1 VRYGVA
7 SRYARIEYV
16 FSAESNHVLGEF
28 EQMPALFN
36 SPAPHASKP
45 SDRPYLPLGMK
56 MGIVAGAG
64 VGIDICSLLLANR

>member
-7 SRYARIEYV
+7 SRYARLEYV
-16 FSAESNHVLGEF
+16 LSTESNHVLGQF
-28 EQMPALFN
+28 EQMPPSFN
-36 SPAPHASKP
+36 TPAPHASNP